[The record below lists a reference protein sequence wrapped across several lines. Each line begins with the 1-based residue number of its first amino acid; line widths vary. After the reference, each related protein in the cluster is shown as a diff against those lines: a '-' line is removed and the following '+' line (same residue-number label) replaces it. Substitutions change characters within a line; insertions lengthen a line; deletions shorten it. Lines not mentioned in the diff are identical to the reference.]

1 MVTTVAIQRI
11 GPVRDDPA
19 SPHHAV
25 KEDPLAEG
33 QNQRPLVVK
42 EDHLAEGQNQRPP
55 VPRGELSAESP
66 LPVAASPPLVAASPL
81 LVVDHLVRES
91 ADPLVDMEDKLSL

>member
-25 KEDPLAEG
+25 KEDP
-33 QNQRPLVVK
+33 
-42 EDHLAEGQNQRPP
+42 LAEGQNQRPP